1 MEALVIHRGFGNKKQ
16 VFVSGHVFEQ
26 YSETVVDKKISLFKT
41 IRNNLKRYINKP
53 AKQVEVVLEMNGLEQ
68 KATTNH
74 KGFFQIAMDISHE
87 AIGWYH
93 FKVRVPTLEL
103 TETAEYKICDDES
116 TGVISDIDDTLLVSH
131 SGIDLRKLY
140 TYLSKGTNKRKP
152 TAALNHILKHLST
165 YNNGVGTSD
174 YFYVSNSEWNLYEFL
189 LAFFDLN
196 EIPKGVYLLNSIIH
210 HPFDF
215 FRKQGKSE
223 VEGHKLKSFFQ
234 LLSVFPNK
242 SFVLIGDTA
251 QHDVQLFQRV
261 LDKKAHQI
269 KAILLREVREKHLK
283 KYAELEEKCAEKN
296 ITFEIFE

>member
-1 MEALVIHRGFGNKKQ
+1 MEAMVIHRGFGNKKQ
-16 VFVSGHVFEQ
+16 VFVSGHVFDQ
-26 YSETVVDKKISLFKT
+26 YSETVVDKKLSLFKT

-53 AKQVEVVLEMNGLEQ
+53 ARQVEVVVELNGVEQ
-68 KATTNH
+68 IVTTNY
-74 KGFFQIAMDISHE
+74 KGFFQIAIDTSHE
-87 AIGWYH
+87 AIGWHYYE
-93 FKVRVPTLEL
+93 VRVPSLEL
-103 TETAEYKICDDES
+103 KETAEYKICDNES

-131 SGIDLRKLY
+131 SSLDLRKLY

-152 TAALNHILKHLST
+152 TRALNHILNHLST
-165 YNNGVGTSD
+165 YNNGVGASD

-210 HPFDF
+210 HPLDF
-215 FRKQGKSE
+215 LRKQGKSK

-234 LLSVFPNK
+234 LLNVFPNK

-261 LDKKAHQI
+261 LDKNAHQV
-269 KAILLREVREKHLK
+269 KAILLREVREKHSK
-283 KYAELEEKCAEKN
+283 KYVELEERCAQN
-296 ITFEIFE
+296 NVTFKIFE